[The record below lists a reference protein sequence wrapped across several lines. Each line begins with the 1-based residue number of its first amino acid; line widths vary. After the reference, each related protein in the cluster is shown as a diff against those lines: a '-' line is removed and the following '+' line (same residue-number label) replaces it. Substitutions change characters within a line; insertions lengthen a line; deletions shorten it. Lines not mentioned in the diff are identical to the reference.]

1 MRSRFDLQLETLE
14 KLLTKMGE
22 LCEVAISRA
31 AKAIQDGD
39 KGLAKELVESYDAID
54 TMEKNIERLCL
65 KMLLQQQ
72 PVARDLR
79 RISAALKMITDM
91 ERIGDQ
97 TCDIGEIVLTS
108 KDYSPRENEKLGEMA
123 AAVSSMVH
131 NSVSAFVEKNLE
143 LARKV
148 MIADDYVDGLFYEIR
163 EDLSAILEN
172 EGRANSSVI
181 LDLIMVSKYLERIG
195 DHATN
200 IAEWVE
206 FSITGVHKSHPQDRI
221 DEKDMAIDAESEEEE

>member
-1 MRSRFDLQLETLE
+1 MRSRFDSQLETLE
-14 KLLTKMGE
+14 KLLTKMGA
-22 LCEVAISRA
+22 LCEAAISKA
-31 AKAIQDGD
+31 TKAIQDGD
-39 KGLAKELVESYDAID
+39 MALAKELMDSDDAID
-54 TMEKNIERLCL
+54 NMEKNIERLCL
-65 KMLLQQQ
+65 KILLQQQ

-97 TCDIGEIVLTS
+97 TCDIGEIVLS
-108 KDYSPRENEKLGEMA
+108 SRDYSPRDSEKLGQMA
-123 AAVSSMVH
+123 VAVSAMVH
-131 NSVSAFVEKNLE
+131 DSVSAFVDKNLE

-148 MIADDYVDGLFYEIR
+148 MLADEHVDQLFDEIR
-163 EDLSAILEN
+163 SDLAAELKS
-172 EGRANSSVI
+172 EGGGGTVI

-206 FSITGVHKSHPQDRI
+206 FSITGVHKSHIEERSEDLDLDI
-221 DEKDMAIDAESEEEE
+221 DIDD